1 MASGDHDRAD
11 SSCLWGGAARG
22 RAEAGPDGLCR
33 LLQLRQETLQGHR
46 LFDRCLRVADREG
59 GENPAVVGREHRHG
73 DGILVGHPA
82 CPLRS
87 GVGFAADVRQLLA
100 QRRSV
105 SCRQIVRVVGMG
117 KDIQQGL
124 TLLSATEGQ
133 IDQAG
138 GRTDQADAP
147 AGGGNGLMASGLSMS
162 VLSRNNMPEPE
173 MVAMA
178 MGQTSSSPSS
188 AMMGLAQ
195 STSQLS
201 SS

>member
-1 MASGDHDRAD
+1 MGR
-11 SSCLWGGAARG
+11 RG
-22 RAEAGPDGLCR
+22 QGAEAGPDGLCR

-59 GENPAVVGREHRHG
+59 GENPAVVGRKHRHG

-82 CPLRS
+82 CPLRG

-133 IDQAG
+133 IDQAC
-138 GRTDQADAP
+138 GRTDQTDAP
-147 AGGGNGLMASGLSMS
+147 PGGKRLMASGLSMS

-188 AMMGLAQ
+188 AMIGLAQ